1 MAATFTTSSNRTFQ
15 TSLDT
20 GGTAILDN
28 SPFGIVFNGMRP
40 ADGVQPTTDNAA
52 QSNAGQYLTG
62 GFYFE
67 TPSANPD
74 EVEDMWIKN
83 GQHASETGTKFDWD
97 DIWLFAH
104 LSSGSISDFNTGNE
118 GQDNLST
125 SLSSGNWLQMN
136 VTNRG
141 FIITSGS
148 SSDPLT
154 ILSATV
160 NFYGLEKATTPTGTP
175 SAEGATLIGSST
187 ITVTYGTA
195 GP

>member
-1 MAATFTTSSNRTFQ
+1 MAATFTTTATRAIQSSLN
-15 TSLDT
+15 T

-28 SPFGIVFNGMRP
+28 TPFGIVFNGLLST
-40 ADGVQPTTDNAA
+40 DGVQPTVTNAV
-52 QSNAGQYLTG
+52 QSNAAAYLTG

-67 TPSANPD
+67 GPSIDP
-74 EVEDMWIKN
+74 VEDMWIKN

-148 SSDPLT
+148 SSDPIT

>member
-1 MAATFTTSSNRTFQ
+1 MAATFTTTSTRTFQ
-15 TSLDT
+15 TSLDA
-20 GGTAILDN
+20 GGIAILDN
-28 SPFGIVFNGMRP
+28 TPYGIVFNGMNSTS
-40 ADGVQPTTDNAA
+40 GVQPTTDNAA
-52 QSNAGQYLTG
+52 SSDAAAFLTG

-67 TPSANPD
+67 TPATD
-74 EVEDMWIKN
+74 EVEDVWIKN

-104 LSSGSISDFNTGNE
+104 LEQGSISDFNSGNE
-118 GQDNLST
+118 GQANLST
-125 SLSSGNWLQMN
+125 SLSSGNWRQMN
-136 VTNRG
+136 VLNRS

-154 ILSATV
+154 FITATV

-175 SAEGATLIGSST
+175 SAEGATLIGSSD
-187 ITVTYGTA
+187 INVTYGTS

>member
-1 MAATFTTSSNRTFQ
+1 MAATFTTTSTRTFQ
-15 TSLDT
+15 TSLDA
-20 GGTAILDN
+20 GGIAILDN
-28 SPFGIVFNGMRP
+28 TPYGIVFNGMNSTN
-40 ADGVQPTTDNAA
+40 GVQPTTNNAA
-52 QSNAGQYLTG
+52 SSDAGAFLTG

-67 TPSANPD
+67 TPAVD
-74 EVEDMWIKN
+74 EVEDVWIKN

-104 LSSGSISDFNTGNE
+104 LEQGSISDFNSGNE
-118 GQDNLST
+118 GQANLST
-125 SLSSGNWLQMN
+125 SLSSGNWRQMN
-136 VTNRG
+136 VLNRS

-154 ILSATV
+154 TIAATV

-175 SAEGATLIGSST
+175 SAEGATLIGSSD
-187 ITVTYGTA
+187 INVTYGTV

>member
-1 MAATFTTSSNRTFQ
+1 MAATFTTTATRAIQS
-15 TSLDT
+15 SLDT

-28 SPFGIVFNGMRP
+28 TPFGIVFNGLLST
-40 ADGVQPTTDNAA
+40 DGVQPTVTNAV
-52 QSNAGQYLTG
+52 QSNAAAYLTG

-67 TPSANPD
+67 GPSIDP
-74 EVEDMWIKN
+74 VEDMWIKN

-148 SSDPLT
+148 SSDPIT